1 MLGIILNYQ
10 GVTEME
16 KILEIATWAVPM
28 IVVGL
33 LFIRA
38 YWLAFQTNKE
48 LMIAAW
54 IAIAVAYLIGFP
66 IAAFIHF
73 QIGVLIA
80 TGCMLFHLGAFVITL
95 LSSDWG
101 NFFNLSTNTN
111 DDIEPKHS
119 PEPYRNG
126 RPESQARAIG
136 TYNPAK
142 PNNWSV

>member
-1 MLGIILNYQ
+1 
-10 GVTEME
+10 ME
-16 KILEIATWAVPM
+16 KILEIAVWAVPL

-33 LFIRA
+33 LFLRA

-66 IAAFIHF
+66 IAAFVHF
-73 QIGVLIA
+73 QTGVWIA

-95 LSSDWG
+95 LSSDWTC
-101 NFFNLSTNTN
+101 FFSISTNTS
-111 DDIEPKHS
+111 DDMKPKHS
-119 PEPYRNG
+119 TEPYFHG
-126 RPESQARAIG
+126 RPISQARAMG

-142 PNNWSV
+142 PNDWRV